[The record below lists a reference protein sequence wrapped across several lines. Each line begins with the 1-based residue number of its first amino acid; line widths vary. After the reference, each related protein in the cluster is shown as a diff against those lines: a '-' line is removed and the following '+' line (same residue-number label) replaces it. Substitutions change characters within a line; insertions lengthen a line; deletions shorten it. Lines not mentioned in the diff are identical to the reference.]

1 MSSGSRFDAGGCEGR
16 LAPDGLLAND
26 ASELPVIRSGNSA
39 GLLAPRIIGM
49 AGLLVDRIIGM
60 AGLLVDRII
69 GMAGLLVDR
78 IIGMAG
84 LLVDRTIGIAGLDA
98 RGIPSVS
105 GPPTAELAPS
115 GKRTSSAVPSAL

>member
-60 AGLLVDRII
+60 AGLLVDR
-69 GMAGLLVDR
+69 
-78 IIGMAG
+78 
-84 LLVDRTIGIAGLDA
+84 TIGIAGLDA

>member
-49 AGLLVDRIIGM
+49 AGLLVDR
-60 AGLLVDRII
+60 
-69 GMAGLLVDR
+69 
-78 IIGMAG
+78 
-84 LLVDRTIGIAGLDA
+84 TIGIAGLDA